1 MGAFSGK
8 FMGDP
13 GRYTFQQ
20 VLSNVVKSIEAAEK
34 NKSNL
39 ESNLEIEITIRDG
52 QFAET
57 IKIPQESLKEVVGI
71 LKLNSDFDEHKEQ

>member
-1 MGAFSGK
+1 MGWFSGK
-8 FMGDP
+8 RMGDP
-13 GRYTFQQ
+13 GAYTFQQ
-20 VLSNVVKSIEAAEK
+20 VLTNVVNAIELAEK

-39 ESNLEIEITIRDG
+39 DSNLEIEITVRGG

-57 IKIPQESLKEVVGI
+57 IKIPQESLREVVAI